1 MTESV
6 MVLIPLLITFLSVL
20 QLSTGVMARTV
31 SNNIVQGRVAQLA
44 IVGNASSSGYSNS
57 NSNSNSNQSTPGSLQ
72 SVQIDLP
79 GGGSLTLGTQLIH
92 NPAVSPLL
100 PSGDNFLATGIAVNE

>member
-57 NSNSNSNQSTPGSLQ
+57 NSNSNQSTPGSLQ
-72 SVQIDLP
+72 SFQIDLP